1 MEDLDGDLIA
11 EIDGDVVKCLLESQ
25 IEVYYRG
32 IVDVNIGEVFTGY
45 LNGSLSS
52 KKHEHFNCD

>member
-52 KKHEHFNCD
+52 KKHEDFNCD